1 MGDAET
7 DNGVET
13 AESKVTS
20 FDLLWPWIVT
30 SYESCRNDRFEFLMT
45 SFDLSSMTFDE
56 PCSVSSSNENSVTEL
71 EGSFRISS
79 FLSFH
84 HKLLSFIG
92 YRIGDSDVGDML
104 SLITLCCWHYVSGS
118 FNFRF

>member
-20 FDLLWPWIVT
+20 FDLLLPWIVT

-45 SFDLSSMTFDE
+45 SFDLSSMTFDD

-71 EGSFRISS
+71 EGSLRISS

-84 HKLLSFIG
+84 HKQLS
-92 YRIGDSDVGDML
+92 
-104 SLITLCCWHYVSGS
+104 
-118 FNFRF
+118 